1 MWRNICRHVEHT
13 ASSRRGQLTEEEV
26 RLILWQM
33 LMALKFLHSINVW
46 HRDIKS
52 SNVLLARAKGH
63 RIVKVTGQASTMV
76 CYVWHCLVIAI
87 LSGIGGEPL
96 IVVAF
101 SLSSLV
107 SINAAESH
115 PAVVWLPGGHNTA

>member
-1 MWRNICRHVEHT
+1 MCCLFPF
-13 ASSRRGQLTEEEV
+13 RGQLTEEEV

-63 RIVKVTGQASTMV
+63 RIVKVTGNASSMV
-76 CYVWHCLVIAI
+76 CYVCHCLVIVI
-87 LSGIGGEPL
+87 LYGMRGEPL
-96 IVVAF
+96 NVRACF
-101 SLSSLV
+101 FSSLV
-107 SINAAESH
+107 SLHAAELH
-115 PAVVWLPGGHNTA
+115 LAVACLQGGENNATASIAH